1 MHFYFLQVMKAFLC
15 VWLFAHVSLIKSK
28 YQFSSSLLRMCIL
41 CVYIHHVCVHKF
53 KLGIIK
59 LMSRSELMKAG
70 RRTFFVQLNAVNQS
84 RQPTYLFIIAE
95 NTKYAENKRRIWGL
109 GHSLVPH
116 FRRM

>member
-1 MHFYFLQVMKAFLC
+1 MKA
-15 VWLFAHVSLIKSK
+15 W
-28 YQFSSSLLRMCIL
+28 
-41 CVYIHHVCVHKF
+41 
-53 KLGIIK
+53 
-59 LMSRSELMKAG
+59 